1 MIEFVGWYMIIYRED
16 LGVEKQTIY
25 KIMVVILGFTVII
38 TILTTVPGL
47 PINTDNEWIGYWGSV
62 LGSVITLFVLYRTL
76 KVEKENLAKT
86 LEFEKNKIEEENK
99 KRFNDELL
107 NCLVEYHVLMNGLY
121 GDFKDMYGAED
132 YDSKIYKSTV
142 LSKLIKIKLKS
153 KMEDDSYF
161 YVAELLK
168 SLEDVVESF
177 NKWIDMKSKDIFGDK
192 EQEIYG
198 QRELVS
204 KNIKKLGHDI
214 ELYYISN
221 I

>member
-1 MIEFVGWYMIIYRED
+1 MIIYRED

>member
-1 MIEFVGWYMIIYRED
+1 
-16 LGVEKQTIY
+16 
-25 KIMVVILGFTVII
+25 MVVILGFTVII